1 MSIVQSLL
9 KSRGPSEFDPFYSD
23 VVFLAGFESSL
34 NEDKTGR
41 VATPNNAVRSTARSR
56 YGLASL
62 LRSGSNSNGA
72 SYPATGD
79 LALGTSDFTI
89 ELSHW
94 VSSIPGNST
103 ILSLGN
109 WRFYWSQSATA
120 QLVFEHIGVASATTS
135 SVSPLSAGVW
145 NDIAVVRSAGI
156 VSIYVN
162 GTRLIQDFV
171 TGNLTSSGVLQ
182 ALGVDNQEANLDEI
196 RITRNVARYTG
207 ASYTVRTD
215 PFPRQ

>member
-1 MSIVQSLL
+1 M
-9 KSRGPSEFDPFYSD
+9 
-23 VVFLAGFESSL
+23 
-34 NEDKTGR
+34 
-41 VATPNNAVRSTARSR
+41 VRSTARSR
-56 YGLASL
+56 YGAASA
-62 LRSGSNSNGA
+62 RRNGFGFNGA

-79 LALGTSDFTI
+79 LAFGTSDFTI

-94 VSSIPGNST
+94 VSSIPSNSI

-109 WRFYWSQSATA
+109 WQLYWESGFSAR
-120 QLVFEHIGVASATTS
+120 LVFEHVGVSSATTS

-171 TGNLTSSGVLQ
+171 TGSLTSSGVLQ
-182 ALGVDNQEANLDEI
+182 VLGVDNQDAFVDEI

-207 ASYTVRTD
+207 ATYTVRTD